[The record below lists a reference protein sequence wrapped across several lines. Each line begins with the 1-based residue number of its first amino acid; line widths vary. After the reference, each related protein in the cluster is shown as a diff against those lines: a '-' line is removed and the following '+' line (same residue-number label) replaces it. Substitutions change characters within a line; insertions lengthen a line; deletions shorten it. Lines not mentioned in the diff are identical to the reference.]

1 MRYRELFEIESQPK
15 TPKELISYM
24 LDKLKNAAKDKQ
36 DGDKLRQLMY
46 SDRKLQADIAAIEKE
61 ETNLEFEKLRSEV
74 EELIRQAEIDEEQR
88 EKIHQMAMRKLKQ
101 DL

>member
-15 TPKELISYM
+15 TPKELIFYM
-24 LDKLKNAAKDKQ
+24 LDKLKNAGKNKQ

-61 ETNLEFEKLRSEV
+61 ETSLEFEKLRSEV
-74 EELIRQAEIDEEQR
+74 EDLITHAEIDEKQR
-88 EKIHQMAMRKLKQ
+88 AKIHKMALRKLNKT
-101 DL
+101 